1 MGMPT
6 IKLAV
11 FDMAGT
17 TIHDESYVAKAFQGA
32 MRRNG
37 YPGVTLQEATDRMG
51 YPKPL
56 AIRELLEIH
65 EPSPDAITP
74 WLVDRIHTDFVDGM
88 VNFYANEPGIRPVA
102 DAEAV
107 FDALHSM
114 GIKVALDTGF
124 SRDITDVI
132 LARVGWTDGRF
143 LDATAASD
151 EVERGRPYPDM
162 IRKIMAD
169 LGIDDPASVIKI
181 GDTEV
186 DVNEGHNAGCL
197 MSIGVTGGAFTREQ
211 LLPHRPTH
219 VLDSLS
225 ELIPLLKPHALAG
238 QVS

>member
-1 MGMPT
+1 MPS

-17 TIHDESYVAKAFQGA
+17 TIHDEFYVAKAFQQA
-32 MRRNG
+32 MHRSG

-65 EPSPDAITP
+65 EPQREAISPS
-74 WLVDRIHTDFVDGM
+74 LVDRIHTDFVNGM
-88 VNFYANEPGIRPVA
+88 VDFYAREPGIRPVA

-107 FDALHSM
+107 FDALHGL
-114 GIKVALDTGF
+114 GIRVALDTGF

-132 LARVGWTDGRF
+132 LARVGWTDGRYV
-143 LDATAASD
+143 DATAASD

-162 IRKIMAD
+162 IRKIMAE
-169 LGIDDPASVIKI
+169 LGIDDQATVIKI

-186 DVNEGHNAGCL
+186 DINEGHQAGCL
-197 MSIGVTGGAFTREQ
+197 MTIGVLGGAFTREQ
-211 LLPHRPTH
+211 MLPHRPTH
-219 VLDSLS
+219 ILNSLS
-225 ELIPLLKPHALAG
+225 ELIPLIKEQVLAAQAL
-238 QVS
+238 